1 MGQNEQ
7 HSHLSHSH
15 LGGSRQLEKADRAAT
30 ASHSVLRLRC
40 QNWCWGAW
48 GSAQEGV
55 DMLERGWREP
65 TFEDEQMQKRSPP
78 ASSPPPPRLA
88 LQKRSGVSQVFSGGS
103 PLAKRSHSSTGRAS
117 KQWTDAFYRGRRSSR
132 IQVSDAGPGTYY
144 LLLECRQKLNNL
156 GLTLTLGDTDYLRRM
171 EEL

>member
-1 MGQNEQ
+1 MGSSARGGRGTSHTGEEPGEGASRNEQ

-30 ASHSVLRLRC
+30 TSDSVLRLRC

-88 LQKRSGVSQVFSGGS
+88 LQKRSVSQVFSGGS
-103 PLAKRSHSSTGRAS
+103 PLAKRCHSSTGRAS
-117 KQWTDAFYRGRRSSR
+117 KPPRGRTAVCP
-132 IQVSDAGPGTYY
+132 I
-144 LLLECRQKLNNL
+144 
-156 GLTLTLGDTDYLRRM
+156 
-171 EEL
+171 